1 MALGLT
7 ERIRPPHA
15 LAQISSPD
23 SPPSPPVNTIHLRYQ
38 PPINLSAAPNPYPPQ
53 WEPKISSR
61 KIPHLLR
68 KNSHGFEGT
77 QSSSAR
83 CAVAGLLLAMVLKGR
98 PPPSPLPLRRL
109 TISSDLVSNQQPR
122 FLQTRNHLQPR
133 RRPGPKKNFRDFH
146 LQRRSVAGFSSAAF
160 PPSPAPSPSLSPTP
174 PPPTPSSFLIPL
186 LPSAS
191 CRPPRPPSSS
201 TSVRSYCSQHSHRH
215 PADLE
220 EDEDKED
227 LRTMPSDS
235 SSDAY
240 TKAFNNNSLWRR
252 SLAET
257 EPELFESMAK
267 GQSPQILWIGCA
279 DSRCPETTILGL
291 KPGEIF
297 CHRNI
302 ANILVNTDIN
312 SLSVIQ
318 YAVQYLKVKHIII
331 CGHTSCG
338 GIAAALGN
346 KKLGLIDTWL
356 MPLRAIRQENL
367 PLLNSLDE
375 TQRGLKM
382 VELNVRAGVKVL
394 LANPIVLDA
403 MDERGLQVHALIYN
417 VGTGELRELDIE
429 EDEEVVKSRVTAF
442 KTED

>member
-1 MALGLT
+1 MAT
-7 ERIRPPHA
+7 
-15 LAQISSPD
+15 
-23 SPPSPPVNTIHLRYQ
+23 PSDPQ
-38 PPINLSAAPNPYPPQ
+38 AAPPADNTTQENGTTQKNDTAQANAGP
-53 WEPKISSR
+53 ENSSDEEFTMPL
-61 KIPHLLR
+61 IT
-68 KNSHGFEGT
+68 N
-77 QSSSAR
+77 
-83 CAVAGLLLAMVLKGR
+83 GR
-98 PPPSPLPLRRL
+98 P
-109 TISSDLVSNQQPR
+109 
-122 FLQTRNHLQPR
+122 F
-133 RRPGPKKNFRDFH
+133 
-146 LQRRSVAGFSSAAF
+146 
-160 PPSPAPSPSLSPTP
+160 
-174 PPPTPSSFLIPL
+174 
-186 LPSAS
+186 
-191 CRPPRPPSSS
+191 
-201 TSVRSYCSQHSHRH
+201 
-215 PADLE
+215 E
-220 EDEDKED
+220 
-227 LRTMPSDS
+227 
-235 SSDAY
+235 DAY

-257 EPELFESMAK
+257 EPELFESLGK

-291 KPGEIF
+291 QPGEIF

-356 MPLRAIRQENL
+356 MPLRALRQENL
-367 PLLNSLDE
+367 SLLDTLNE
-375 TQRGLKM
+375 TEKGIKM

-394 LANPIVLDA
+394 HSNPIVIDA
-403 MDERGLQVHALIYN
+403 MSERGLQVHGLIYN

-429 EDEEVVKSRVTAF
+429 EEEEIVKSRIVSF